1 MDIGGLLGVP
11 ASDRQEET
19 TAPTPTHTHT
29 HTHTIRLSSY
39 SDRPE
44 LQKHGAARGQHSP
57 HRWSPTCLMTR
68 CSSCPF
74 VSPSWKGMLC

>member
-1 MDIGGLLGVP
+1 MDIRKVLGVP
-11 ASDRQEET
+11 ATDRQEET
-19 TAPTPTHTHT
+19 TAPTPTMHAR
-29 HTHTIRLSSY
+29 TIRLSSY
-39 SDRPE
+39 SNRPE

-57 HRWSPTCLMTR
+57 HRWSPVCLMTR